1 MTECSPSSFAPA
13 LLRGLATLGPV
24 EPFSGD
30 LSLELGLSV
39 WLRRSGTSVL
49 EAREAL
55 IGLRLVVLH
64 ACGLD
69 PDCEPTPLVGRAP
82 RADVLTLAA
91 YLADLLRR
99 VAAAQRRGVP
109 DVVAQVVAALPEP
122 AAARSEALGA

>member
-55 IGLRLVVLH
+55 IGLRLVVLD

-69 PDCEPTPLVGRAP
+69 LESEPTPLVGRSP
-82 RADVLTLAA
+82 RADVVTLAA
-91 YLADLLRR
+91 YLAALLRR
-99 VAAAQRRGVP
+99 VAAAQGRRVP
-109 DVVAQVVAALPEP
+109 EVVAQVVAALPEP
-122 AAARSEALGA
+122 AEAQPEALGA

>member
-1 MTECSPSSFAPA
+1 MTESPPTRFAPA
-13 LLRGLATLGPV
+13 LLKGLATLGPV

-55 IGLRLVVLH
+55 IGLRLVVLD

-69 PDCEPTPLVGRAP
+69 LESEPTPLVGRSP
-82 RADVLTLAA
+82 RADVVTLAA
-91 YLADLLRR
+91 YLAALLRR
-99 VAAAQRRGVP
+99 VAAAQGRRVP
-109 DVVAQVVAALPEP
+109 EVVAQVVAALPEP
-122 AAARSEALGA
+122 AEAQPEALGA

>member
-1 MTECSPSSFAPA
+1 MLPTRFAAA

-30 LSLELGLSV
+30 LSLELALSV
-39 WLRRSGTSVL
+39 WLRRSGTSLL
-49 EAREAL
+49 EARESL
-55 IGLRLVVLH
+55 IGLRRVVLD

-69 PDCEPTPLVGRAP
+69 PASEPTPLVGRAP

-99 VAAAQRRGVP
+99 AAVADGRPMP
-109 DVVAQVVAALPEP
+109 DVVAQVVAALPESDD
-122 AAARSEALGA
+122 AQAEAIGA

>member
-1 MTECSPSSFAPA
+1 MTEGSLTRFAPA
-13 LLRGLATLGPV
+13 LLRGLATLGQV

-30 LSLELGLSV
+30 LSLELALSV

-55 IGLRLVVLH
+55 VGLRRDVLD

-69 PDCEPTPLVGRAP
+69 LDCEPTPLVGRSP

-99 VAAAQRRGVP
+99 VARAEGRRVP

-122 AAARSEALGA
+122 ADARSEALGA